1 MKLIY
6 DADGMPHITAFERG
20 DLVRLTRS
28 ERGDGLVGRVGD
40 WGRVEDVTGTGLLT
54 IRIAGFSHPRGA
66 AVARLTAVPARLVE
80 PCDHRGAPNPPRA
93 FFVRKASR
101 PAPAKAHRSQLG
113 WRAWAAMIAVVSSC
127 ALLIVVGAPTGP
139 R

>member
-28 ERGDGLVGRVGD
+28 ERGDDLVGRVGD

-54 IRIAGFSHPRGA
+54 IRIAGFSRPRGA
-66 AVARLTAVPARLVE
+66 AVARLTGVPSRLVE
-80 PCDHRGAPNPPRA
+80 PCDRRGAPNPPRP
-93 FFVRKASR
+93 FFVRRAAR
-101 PAPAKAHRSQLG
+101 PGGAKARPSQLG
-113 WRAWAAMIAVVSSC
+113 WRAWAAMLAVASSC
-127 ALLIVVGAPTGP
+127 ALLIVAGGPTGP